1 MSLYLVFSTAVV
13 TGFSQTSIAETDSFD
28 VVIFSPPCLS
38 LLSSNRNVEGEFMY
52 EQQFKYRD
60 FLP

>member
-13 TGFSQTSIAETDSFD
+13 TGFSHTSVAETDSFD
-28 VVIFSPPCLS
+28 VVIFSP
-38 LLSSNRNVEGEFMY
+38 LSSNRNVEGEFMY
-52 EQQFKYRD
+52 EQQFKYKD